1 MESAPE
7 TGLPCGRLSAFS
19 QTLAAQET
27 IAGVLALVPDLHRLQ
42 RDLAIAG
49 FSGALACRLISSLN
63 DALTES
69 VIHLVAARHRLPP
82 AAWCWLA
89 MGSEGRGEQ
98 TLVTDQD
105 NGLVFVACNALEA
118 DAMRERFL
126 PFASEVNQRL
136 ADCGFPLC
144 PGNIMAGN
152 PDWCLSLQEW
162 EMRFVDWVRCPHPEA
177 LLNASIF
184 FDLRPLTGDLSL
196 GRSLRKLLLQLTSDT
211 PAFLH
216 LMAANALHAVPPL
229 GFLGDVA
236 VDEAKGVDLKKSGSR
251 IFVDVARILSL
262 AAGTPAVNSFE
273 RLSEAGRA
281 SGMPQLEVAGAQAAL
296 SNILRLRLAHQA
308 IQSPGD
314 KAAVFCPDDLH
325 DLDRVVLKESLHLA
339 KRLQQRLK
347 LNYLL

>member
-1 MESAPE
+1 MEKAPE
-7 TGLPCGRLSAFS
+7 TGLPCERLSAFNRV
-19 QTLAAQET
+19 LAAQET
-27 IAGVLALVPDLHRLQ
+27 VAGVLAMVPDLHQLQ
-42 RDLAIAG
+42 RDLAVAG
-49 FSGALACRLISSLN
+49 FSGALACRLISTLN
-63 DALTES
+63 DALTEKL
-69 VIHLVAARHRLPP
+69 IHSVAARHRLPP

-105 NGLVFVACNALEA
+105 NGLVFVACNAPEA
-118 DAMRERFL
+118 AAMRECFL

-152 PDWCLSLQEW
+152 PDWCLSLDEW
-162 EMRFVDWVRCPHPEA
+162 ESRFVDWVRCPHPEA

-196 GRSLRKLLLQLTSDT
+196 GLSLRKLLLQLTSDT

-216 LMAANALHAVPPL
+216 LMAANALQAMPPL
-229 GFLGDVA
+229 GFLGDIA
-236 VDEAKGVDLKKSGSR
+236 VDEQKGVDLKKSGSR
-251 IFVDVARILSL
+251 IFVDVARIFSL
-262 AAGTPAVNSFE
+262 ASGTPAVNSFE
-273 RLSEAGRA
+273 RLSEAGKVA
-281 SGMPQLEVAGAQAAL
+281 GMSQMEVAGAQAAL

-308 IQSPGD
+308 LQSPGD
-314 KAAVFCPDDLH
+314 EAAVFHPGELH